1 MPTPTIDLSSYNGLT
16 GTVAAYLNRQD
27 LAAQIPG
34 FITQFEAKMNRELRV
49 RDMQKRAQ
57 ANTTGEY
64 ISLPSDFLAVYT
76 LELASNVGRWGEPL
90 RFMSEEAARTW
101 RAENWTPAGRTEG
114 FSIYGSEIELIDP
127 PASNLDFRLKYYA
140 KIPNL
145 SAAITSNW
153 LLVKSPDLYV
163 AGASREAAIYLKND
177 ELLTRTHAVCTQ
189 IMDAMTLESER
200 ALKPQGALR
209 ATPRSFG

>member
-1 MPTPTIDLSSYNGLT
+1 MPTPTIDLSSYSGLV
-16 GTVAAYLNRQD
+16 GTIAAYLNRQD
-27 LAAQIPG
+27 LTPQIPA
-34 FITQFEAKMNRELRV
+34 FIAQAEAKFNRELRV

-57 ANTTGEY
+57 ATTTGEY
-64 ISLPSDFLAVYT
+64 IALPGDFLAVYT

-90 RFMSEEAARTW
+90 RFMSEEEARSW
-101 RAENWTPAGRTEG
+101 RAANTEAGRTVG

-127 PASNLDFRLKYYA
+127 STTDIEFRLKYFA
-140 KIPNL
+140 RIPNL
-145 SAAITSNW
+145 SASLTSNW

-163 AGASREAAIYLKND
+163 AGACLEAAEYLKND
-177 ELLTRTHAVCTQ
+177 ERLATWNAIRTQ
-189 IMDAMTLESER
+189 IMDAMHLESER